1 MKKMGVGAV
10 AAAVEEEENSCG
22 GSQQLVVDTK
32 KADSNNSN
40 NKKEEKKKK
49 SNRWPPGFRFHPTDE
64 ELVLYYLKRKIFRR
78 RIHLPVVG
86 DVDVYK
92 WQPWELPDKSLLRN
106 GDKQWYFF
114 SPRDRKYPNGSRSNR
129 ATLYG
134 YWKATGKDRSITH
147 CSRTVG
153 NKKTLVYYHG
163 RPPRGER
170 TDWVMHEYT
179 LDDSELLLLL
189 VNNNTHYDYCALY
202 KLFRKSGPGPK
213 NGEDYGAPFREEEW
227 EDDHDVIPDDVDD
240 GDEIFRKQTT
250 TTTATADHHS
260 NKRGKEEEEP
270 KQVQI
275 DPRAALCFDG
285 NTTIPDCNL
294 EQVLLQL
301 SSELDIVGQPD
312 YPHHSQCAIPHD
324 VPQIQIEEEV
334 RSDFVGL
341 SSCTD
346 ATSIQRTNA
355 WWEQGTGETSY
366 HIAPLT
372 SVPCAQSLE
381 MPEVTS
387 LIGCSEQDQLK
398 TDQEYLEITDFDDP
412 GSVFWSMEDNSNND
426 RLPKNDGLYDPYDYF
441 DAQMYLAEALGPV
454 DGATPNLYLDDFGD
468 ENQASHMITELWTQE
483 QDFSVSTAMEP
494 NQVPTIPVAA
504 SGVLSKNGSF
514 SDTGGGDT
522 QEPISHVASPSDS
535 WFNSA
540 LSAFLDSVPS
550 SPAIAAE
557 SPLISK
563 ALQRVSSFRG
573 RQVPGA
579 VVPNA
584 ATGNGSVNVRRQGTN
599 SSGFLFISFLVGLG
613 AVIWVL
619 TIGISWKVI
628 KGIWSRLS

>member
-1 MKKMGVGAV
+1 MKMGVGAV
-10 AAAVEEEENSCG
+10 DVAVEEEEENSCGG

-32 KADSNNSN
+32 K
-40 NKKEEKKKK
+40 KKKK
-49 SNRWPPGFRFHPTDE
+49 NSNSWPPGFRFHPTDE
-64 ELVLYYLKRKIFRR
+64 ELILYYLKRKIFRR

-92 WQPWELPDKSLLRN
+92 WQPWELPDKSPLRN

-189 VNNNTHYDYCALY
+189 NNNCNNTTNYDYSALY

-227 EDDHDVIPDDVDD
+227 EDDD
-240 GDEIFRKQTT
+240 DEIFRKQTT
-250 TTTATADHHS
+250 TTTTNGDHHS
-260 NKRGKEEEEP
+260 NKREKEDEP
-270 KQVQI
+270 KSKPVQI
-275 DPRAALCFDG
+275 DPRASLCFDG
-285 NTTIPDCNL
+285 NTTLPDYNL

-301 SSELDIVGQPD
+301 ASELDVVGQPD
-312 YPHHSQCAIPHD
+312 YHHHHSQCAIPYD

-334 RSDFVGL
+334 RSDFVGPE
-341 SSCTD
+341 SCTD
-346 ATSIQRTNA
+346 VTSIQRTNA
-355 WWEQGTGETSY
+355 CWEQGTGETSY

-372 SVPCAQSLE
+372 SVPCARSLE

-387 LIGCSEQDQLK
+387 LIGCSEQGQLN

-412 GSVFWSMEDNSNND
+412 GSVVWSMDDNSNNNC
-426 RLPKNDGLYDPYDYF
+426 LPENDGLYDPYDYF

-494 NQVPTIPVAA
+494 NQVPTISAAA
-504 SGVLSKNGSF
+504 SEVLSKNGSF

-522 QEPISHVASPSDS
+522 QEPISNVASPSDS
-535 WFNSA
+535 WFSSA

-563 ALQRVSSFRG
+563 AIQRVSSFRG
-573 RQVPGA
+573 RQIPGA

-584 ATGNGSVNVRRQGTN
+584 ATGNVSVNGRRRGTN

-619 TIGISWKVI
+619 TIGISWKII